1 MARPAAVPPFITVT
15 LDHTAER
22 PLYRQLYETV
32 RAAILDGRLVPGS
45 QLPATRT
52 LATQLGL
59 SRFTVM
65 NAFAQLVAEG
75 FMEGQAGAGSFVSRE
90 LPAAVRDTN
99 GHSGGAP
106 AAALPPRLSQR
117 GQALAAAPLPSPTEE
132 GRPRAFRP
140 GTPALDQ
147 FPAAVWARIA
157 GRLYR
162 RPPQEL
168 LTYGAIAGFQ
178 PLREAIAA
186 YLRAARAIVCDP
198 EQIIIVAGAQQALDL
213 VGRVL
218 LDPGDAAWIEDPGY
232 PGARAAL
239 QGAGAVL
246 APVPVDVE
254 GLAVAQGERLQPA
267 ARLAYVTPSY
277 QYPLGVTMSLARR
290 LALLEWARRRGAWIL
305 EDDYDS
311 EFRYVGHPLA
321 ALAGLDALGHVIY
334 MGTFSKVLFPALRL
348 GYLVVPSAVV
358 DAFMHARALAG
369 RHAPT
374 LEQAVLA
381 DFMAE
386 GHFAHHLRT
395 MRGLYQE
402 RQAAVIAVLEAEVGG
417 LLEVSPSPA
426 GMHLVGWLDPAADD
440 KVAAARAGQAGV
452 EVRPLSTY
460 TLQTPQRP
468 GFLLG
473 YTAWTRQEMRAGAR
487 GLSRALRASPSAC
500 WPAG

>member
-1 MARPAAVPPFITVT
+1 MARPAAAPPFITVR
-15 LDHTAER
+15 LDPAAER
-22 PLYRQLYETV
+22 PLYRQLYDAV
-32 RAAILDGRLVPGS
+32 RAAILDGRLAPGS
-45 QLPATRT
+45 QLPATRA
-52 LATQLGL
+52 LAVQLSL

-65 NAFAQLVAEG
+65 NAFAQLLAEG
-75 FMEGQAGAGSFVSRE
+75 FIEGRAGAGSFVSQD
-90 LPAAVRDTN
+90 LPAASKDTN
-99 GHSGGAP
+99 GHDGEVQ
-106 AAALPPRLSQR
+106 AAARPPRLSQR
-117 GQALAAAPLPSPTEE
+117 GQALAAALLPSPLEE

-147 FPAAVWARIA
+147 FPAATWARIA

-168 LTYGAIAGFQ
+168 LTYGASAGYQ
-178 PLREAIAA
+178 PLRAAIAA

-198 EQIIIVAGAQQALDL
+198 EQVIIVAGTQQALDL

-246 APVPVDVE
+246 TPVPVDAE
-254 GLAVAQGERLQPA
+254 GLAVAQGEQLQPD

-290 LALLEWARRRGAWIL
+290 LALLEWAGTHGAWIL

-348 GYLVVPSAVV
+348 GYLVVPAAVV
-358 DAFMHARALAG
+358 DAFVRARALTG

-395 MRGLYQE
+395 MRLLYQE
-402 RQAAVIAVLEAEVGG
+402 RQAAVIAVMQAELGG
-417 LLEVSPSPA
+417 RLEVSPSPA
-426 GMHLVGWLDPAADD
+426 GMHLVGWLDPTVDDRTAAE
-440 KVAAARAGQAGV
+440 RAGQVGV
-452 EVRPLSTY
+452 EVRPLSIHA
-460 TLQTPQRP
+460 LQTPQRP
-468 GFLLG
+468 AFLLG
-473 YTAWTRQEMRAGAR
+473 YTAWTELEMRHGAR
-487 GLSRALRASPSAC
+487 HLNRALHTLSA
-500 WPAG
+500 